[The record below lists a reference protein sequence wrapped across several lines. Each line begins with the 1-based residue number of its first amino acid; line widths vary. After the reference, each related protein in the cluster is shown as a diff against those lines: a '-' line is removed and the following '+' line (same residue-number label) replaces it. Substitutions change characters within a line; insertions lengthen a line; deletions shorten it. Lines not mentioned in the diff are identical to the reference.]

1 MANLEIIR
9 ARWQQAAK
17 VAGLQNVVTLAN
29 GEQLKGCYTLT
40 ESGSATASHDVL
52 NGFMMSAGFPTDG
65 NGGSVN
71 DRDYWH
77 DHDAQQITR
86 DIARNYDGRALQSP
100 VVVSPD
106 GVILSGNG
114 RTMAGELAA
123 HDGTD
128 GAYISHLV
136 NYCAQFGFTPDQ
148 VAAFAHPRVLFELEN
163 ALPYTAATFAKFN
176 QQEMKGQNKTE
187 QAIKFGKTVNDE
199 TFGRIVATINGF
211 ETLGDFYACTEAA
224 TRCLNDLRTAGVI
237 DAMTYAT
244 LFDGDTISAA
254 GKETLENV
262 LIGKAFAD
270 NPDAARQLTTYKSL
284 RKSVVFALSEV
295 ANCLRLGDGYAL
307 TFELSQAIN
316 LAYIARQHGY
326 KAGER
331 VSNYARQIDAFSAET
346 ICDCKDTVILTLAD
360 ALNDDKVTLLKRIL
374 AVYNHQAAD
383 AANGQTDM
391 FCTSG
396 VKTKAEILQ
405 EVKALFATGSTKE
418 QNAAVSASVETRT
431 AANLFIAD
439 ELTKEVRK
447 GSFVQYRT
455 KAGDSI
461 VCKVDALKGTI
472 AYLIGKGGIKFWCSV
487 SDLIA
492 TADHNL
498 SLPEWLTPGNVITD
512 GKSASQRIIAISDT
526 HVMFEWL
533 NGGYFEAAITTVLQG
548 WHPSANG
555 VCEVLEIA

>member
-1 MANLEIIR
+1 M
-9 ARWQQAAK
+9 
-17 VAGLQNVVTLAN
+17 
-29 GEQLKGCYTLT
+29 
-40 ESGSATASHDVL
+40 
-52 NGFMMSAGFPTDG
+52 
-65 NGGSVN
+65 
-71 DRDYWH
+71 
-77 DHDAQQITR
+77 
-86 DIARNYDGRALQSP
+86 
-100 VVVSPD
+100 
-106 GVILSGNG
+106 
-114 RTMAGELAA
+114 
-123 HDGTD
+123 
-128 GAYISHLV
+128 
-136 NYCAQFGFTPDQ
+136 
-148 VAAFAHPRVLFELEN
+148 
-163 ALPYTAATFAKFN
+163 
-176 QQEMKGQNKTE
+176 
-187 QAIKFGKTVNDE
+187 
-199 TFGRIVATINGF
+199 
-211 ETLGDFYACTEAA
+211 
-224 TRCLNDLRTAGVI
+224 
-237 DAMTYAT
+237 
-244 LFDGDTISAA
+244 
-254 GKETLENV
+254 
-262 LIGKAFAD
+262 
-270 NPDAARQLTTYKSL
+270 
-284 RKSVVFALSEV
+284 
-295 ANCLRLGDGYAL
+295 
-307 TFELSQAIN
+307 
-316 LAYIARQHGY
+316 
-326 KAGER
+326 
-331 VSNYARQIDAFSAET
+331 
-346 ICDCKDTVILTLAD
+346 
-360 ALNDDKVTLLKRIL
+360 